1 MNLPTRDW
9 AHAAFEAA
17 RRRDT
22 DAEIGALTPLVRDG
36 RHAVDIAMRAWI
48 DRTGMVMDA
57 VCRQRGAVIGP
68 QLETEDYDSGEVTP
82 IELAPAEGM
91 WAARMFMAH
100 RNRDRGM
107 WEALWSAVPADP
119 NAITDHVMALL
130 HAMAATAEAYAQQ
143 SRPGPACCVMHAVHA
158 DPMLAAT
165 RAALSH
171 YN

>member
-22 DAEIGALTPLVRDG
+22 DAELGALTPLVRGG
-36 RHAVDIAMRAWI
+36 RPAVDTAMRAWI
-48 DRTGMVMDA
+48 DRTRMVMDA
-57 VCRQRGAVIGP
+57 VCWQRGAVMGP
-68 QLETEDYDSGEVTP
+68 QLETEDYESAELIP
-82 IELAPAEGM
+82 IGM
-91 WAARMFMAH
+91 VPDESAWAAYMFMAH
-100 RNRDRGM
+100 CNRDRAL
-107 WEALWSAVPADP
+107 WEALWSTVPADP
-119 NAITDHVMALL
+119 QAITDHVVALL
-130 HAMAATAEAYAQQ
+130 HAMAATAESYAEQ
-143 SRPGPACCVMHAVHA
+143 SRPGPACCVMHAAHA